1 MFITKAGQN
10 TTHKTCIC
18 THLLRACTFAHCDE
32 ELQASNHNASIDLAE
47 LGDREAYEPDLAIDQ
62 GVVVSAV
69 PAARRGPGAP
79 VRVSRLRPLQF
90 ELHGSIFTPPAPHTS
105 PLNNDNDFVY
115 AKPPEERECR
125 FS

>member
-62 GVVVSAV
+62 GVVTSQSAMAHGHDEDAD
-69 PAARRGPGAP
+69 PFPSSAQSFRFN
-79 VRVSRLRPLQF
+79 VRLSA
-90 ELHGSIFTPPAPHTS
+90 G
-105 PLNNDNDFVY
+105 
-115 AKPPEERECR
+115 
-125 FS
+125 